1 MRRLA
6 SGYIFVFACGVLMA
20 GLIFINARHDG
31 EAALTRHR
39 ARIDAEAAVQRQ
51 TLEDVL
57 RDVYRNLRTISLLS
71 GVTRIDRHGTNLS
84 GNAHHSIAQIYANL
98 ASAVSVSEIYIL
110 PASLDPDRTDPVTGK
125 PEEPILMFDGEVA
138 GRGGRAEGVK
148 IHEYRQMRDQLAV
161 LARKVPTRPAAVQD
175 YAILSGPEVITSDDT
190 IYRTSHDDADRKG
203 FIFTVPVYGD
213 TGHLRGGVSAVLRTA
228 VLRSL
233 LQPNSVLSHDA
244 HAVRLSATPATDRSD
259 ADPASVIH
267 RWSADLRLPDLGG
280 TWKLQVF
287 APAAEFQAGAESQAV
302 ARLELVGYLACFS
315 LTLFGLILIYSAGRR
330 AEREA
335 TLRVEALANA
345 AMEGLLICAGDRV
358 EAVNESLVALTGL
371 PRERLIGMPLASVL
385 PNAVGLA
392 VPGMAPRRL
401 ETMLE
406 TPAGSRPVE
415 VLAREIGHGQSRRTA
430 IAVRDLSDR
439 RRAETES
446 RAHRDLRQQL
456 GEFRTMVRGL
466 LDGIRS
472 ASGEF
477 ESGGTRIGA
486 LAQTSAE
493 LARRS
498 DHAAAMALQG
508 LSQINLS
515 TQELASSV
523 SDIGDRMNETTFL
536 LQAGRN
542 QAAITRMEA
551 QALLAATHQI
561 GAFVDVIRTIAAQTN
576 LLALNAAIEAARA
589 GTAGRGF
596 SVVASEVKHLAGEAA
611 RATVAIEG
619 QVRGIVGSIQTAVDR
634 VEAFVGTI
642 GAVDERASEIAAA
655 VEEQQAVTSDIAG
668 VISDLTEDARRL
680 AGQVTE
686 TTQAAQSTGELATTV
701 AAAARD
707 VRGCADAL
715 QSLIDDF
722 LVRVEAA

>member
-1 MRRLA
+1 VRRLA
-6 SGYIFVFACGVLMA
+6 SGYAFVVACGVLMA
-20 GLIFINARHDG
+20 GLVHMNARQDG

-39 ARIDAEAAVQRQ
+39 ARVDADATLQRQ
-51 TLEDVL
+51 SIEDAL
-57 RDVYRNLRTISLLS
+57 RDVYRNLRTISLLPS
-71 GVTRIDRHGTNLS
+71 VTRLDRHGTNLS
-84 GNAHHSIAQIYANL
+84 GDARQSIEQIYANL

-138 GRGGRAEGVK
+138 GRGGDAEEVE

-161 LARKVPTRPAAVQD
+161 LTRKVPTRPGTVQD
-175 YAILSGPEVITSDDT
+175 YALLAGPEVITCDNT
-190 IYRTSHDDADRKG
+190 VFRTSHDDADRKG
-203 FIFTVPVYGD
+203 FIFTVPVYGED
-213 TGHLRGGVSAVLRTA
+213 GRMRGGVSAVLRTS

-233 LQPNSVLSHDA
+233 LQSGSILSHEA
-244 HAVRLSATPATDRSD
+244 HGVRLGATAAAERPD

-280 TWKLQVF
+280 PWTLQVF
-287 APAAEFQAGAESQAV
+287 APAADFYDGAEWQAV

-345 AMEGLLICAGDRV
+345 AMEGLLICSGDRV
-358 EAVNESLVALTGL
+358 EAVNESLVALTGQ
-371 PRERLIGMPLASVL
+371 PRARLIGLPLASVL
-385 PNAVGLA
+385 PDAVGLA
-392 VPGMAPRRL
+392 GPGMTPRRL

-406 TPAGSRPVE
+406 TPAGGRPVE
-415 VLAREIGHGQSRRTA
+415 VLAREIGRGENRRTA

-439 RRAETES
+439 RRADTET
-446 RAHRDLRQQL
+446 RAHRDLRNQL

-466 LDGIRS
+466 LDGIRK
-472 ASGEF
+472 ASGDF
-477 ESGGTRIGA
+477 DTGGTRIGA

-523 SDIGDRMNETTFL
+523 SDIGDRMSETTFL

-542 QAAITRMEA
+542 QAAITRTEA

-576 LLALNAAIEAARA
+576 LLALNATIEAARA

-642 GAVDERASEIAAA
+642 GAVDDRASEIAAA
-655 VEEQQAVTSDIAG
+655 VEEQHAVTSDIAA

-686 TTQAAQSTGELATTV
+686 TTQAAQSTDELATTV

-707 VRGCADAL
+707 VRGIADAL
-715 QSLIDDF
+715 QSLIEDF
-722 LVRVEAA
+722 LTRVEAA

>member
-6 SGYIFVFACGVLMA
+6 SGYAFVFACGALMV
-20 GLIFINARHDG
+20 GLVHMNARQDG
-31 EAALTRHR
+31 EAALMRHR
-39 ARIDAEAAVQRQ
+39 ARVDAEASVQRQ
-51 TLEDVL
+51 TIEDAL
-57 RDVYRNLRTISLLS
+57 RDVYRNLRTISLLPS
-71 GVTRIDRHGTNLS
+71 VTRLDRHGTNLS
-84 GNAHHSIAQIYANL
+84 GDARQSIEQIYANL

-110 PASLDPDRTDPVTGK
+110 PASFDPDRNDPVTGK

-138 GRGGRAEGVK
+138 GLGGGAEEVE
-148 IHEYRQMRDQLAV
+148 IYEYRQMRDQLAV
-161 LARKVPTRPAAVQD
+161 LTQKVPTRPAAVQD
-175 YAILSGPEVITSDDT
+175 YAMLAGPEVITCDNSV
-190 IYRTSHDDADRKG
+190 YVASHDDADRKG
-203 FIFTVPVYGD
+203 FIFTVPFYGD
-213 TGHLRGGVSAVLRTA
+213 DGYLRGGISAILRTG

-244 HAVRLSATPATDRSD
+244 HAVRLSSTPATDQPD

-267 RWSADLRLPDLGG
+267 RWSADLRLPDLAGP
-280 TWKLQVF
+280 WRLQVL
-287 APAAEFQAGAESQAV
+287 APAADYRDSAERRAV
-302 ARLELVGYLACFS
+302 ARLELFGYLACFS
-315 LTLFGLILIYSAGRR
+315 LTLFGLILIYNAGRR

-335 TLRVEALANA
+335 TVRVEALANA
-345 AMEGLLICAGDRV
+345 AMEGLLICSGDTV
-358 EAVNESLVALTGL
+358 EAVNESFVMLTGL
-371 PRERLIGMPLASVL
+371 PRGRLLGMPLASVL
-385 PNAVGLA
+385 PDAVGLA
-392 VPGMAPRRL
+392 VPGVAPRRL
-401 ETMLE
+401 ETILQ
-406 TPAGSRPVE
+406 TPEGGRPVE
-415 VLAREIGHGQSRRTA
+415 VLAREIGRGQRRRTA

-446 RAHRDLRQQL
+446 RAHRDLRHQL

-466 LDGIRS
+466 LDGIRT

-477 ESGGTRIGA
+477 DTGGTRIGA

-523 SDIGDRMNETTFL
+523 SDIGDRMSETTFL

-542 QAAITRMEA
+542 QAAITRTEA

-576 LLALNAAIEAARA
+576 LLALNATIEAARA

-619 QVRGIVGSIQTAVDR
+619 QVRGIVGSIQTAVER

-642 GAVDERASEIAAA
+642 GAVDDRASEIAAA
-655 VEEQQAVTSDIAG
+655 VEEQHAVTSDIAG

-686 TTQAAQSTGELATTV
+686 TTQAAQSTDELATTV

-707 VRGCADAL
+707 VRGLADAL